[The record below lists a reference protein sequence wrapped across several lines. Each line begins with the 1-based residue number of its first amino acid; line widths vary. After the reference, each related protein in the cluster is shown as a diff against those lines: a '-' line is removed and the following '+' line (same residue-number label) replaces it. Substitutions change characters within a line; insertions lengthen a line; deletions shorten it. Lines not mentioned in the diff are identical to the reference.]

1 MDPKK
6 AEMKNIGNKLTEDDE
21 NINNKDMTA
30 QLTNLN
36 KISEN
41 KKELPVITIK
51 EHDIEL
57 LKKELDIT
65 YEEAKLQLIKAQ
77 GDVKK
82 VIDDFLN
89 NFNF

>member
-6 AEMKNIGNKLTEDDE
+6 AEMKNIGNKLTEEDE
-21 NINNKDMTA
+21 NIHNKDMSA
-30 QLTNLN
+30 QLSNLN

-41 KKELPVITIK
+41 KKDLPVITIK

-65 YEEAKLQLIKAQ
+65 FEEAKLQLIKAQ

-82 VIDDFLN
+82 VIDNFLN